1 MLKAF
6 AIGNV
11 TKDAE
16 LKRNP
21 RTGRPYCVMRVA
33 CDRRYRAP
41 DGSPITDFISVKA
54 RDELAEMCAE
64 RVRKGDKISVAGDF
78 ETVVV
83 ENDPASQPGFLIKA
97 SMVEFLTPRREEAA
111 ALDARVNDFYKEAA

>member
-11 TKDAE
+11 TKDPE
-16 LKRNP
+16 LKRNAC
-21 RTGRPYCVMRVA
+21 TGRLYCVMRVA

-41 DGSPITDFISVKA
+41 DGSAITDFISVKT
-54 RDELAEMCAE
+54 RDELAEMCAD
-64 RVRKGDKISVAGDF
+64 RVRKGDKISVVGDF

-83 ENDPASQPGFLIKA
+83 GDDPDRQPGFLIKA
-97 SMVEFLTPRREEAA
+97 SMVEFLTPRKEEAA
-111 ALDARVNDFYKEAA
+111 ALHVNVTYKEAA

>member
-11 TKDAE
+11 TKDPE
-16 LKRNP
+16 LKQDA
-21 RTGRPYCVMRVA
+21 RTRRLYCVMRVA

-41 DGSPITDFISVKA
+41 DGSAMTDFISVKA

-64 RVRKGDKISVAGDF
+64 RVKKGDKISVVGDF

-83 ENDPASQPGFLIKA
+83 GNAPDCQPGFLIKA
-97 SMVEFLTPRREEAA
+97 SMVEFLTPRKEEAA
-111 ALDARVNDFYKEAA
+111 ALHVNVTYKEAA